1 MNFDFNEDQKMLK
14 ETAQRFLADKCAPSD
29 VRKILEG
36 DEPYDKALWQGLA
49 EMGFMGAAIPEE
61 FGGLGLGHLEL
72 CVIAEELGRA
82 IAPVPFSST
91 VYLAAE
97 ALMLAGSH
105 DQKSEWLPKIATGEA
120 IGCMAVAEANTAP
133 TAKNI
138 ACAFDGKTLT
148 GEKVAVVDGDVAD
161 FAVVIA
167 KSAKG
172 TAAVLVNLSG
182 KGVEKRTQRTMDP
195 TRSTAAL
202 SFNGA
207 PAQLLGADGEGWDI
221 KSRVFDRAAVLIAFE
236 QVGGAEA
243 ALEMAKA
250 YAMER
255 YAFGRQIASYQ
266 AVKHKLADMYI
277 GNTIARSNAYFG
289 AWALSTDAPE
299 LPLAAAGCRAAA
311 SDAYHFASK
320 ENIQVHGG
328 IGFTWEADTQ
338 FHYRRSRLTGLQ
350 LGSTRVWKDKLVTEL
365 ERKNAA

>member
-14 ETAQRFLADKCAPSD
+14 ETAQRFLADKCTYAD

-36 DEPYDKALWQGLA
+36 DAPYDKALWQGLA

-82 IAPVPFSST
+82 VAPVPFSST

-97 ALMLAGSH
+97 ALMLAGSN
-105 DQKSEWLPKIATGEA
+105 DVKGEWLPKIAAGET
-120 IGCMAVAEANTAP
+120 IGCMAVAEGNTAP

-138 ACAFDGKTLT
+138 ACAFDGSTLT
-148 GEKVAVVDGDVAD
+148 GEKVAVIDGDVAD
-161 FAVVIA
+161 IAIVIA
-167 KSAKG
+167 KTGKG
-172 TAAVLVNLSG
+172 TAAVLVDLNG
-182 KGVEKRTQRTMDP
+182 DGVEKRTQRTMDP
-195 TRSTAAL
+195 TRSVAAL
-202 SFNGA
+202 SFKGA
-207 PAQLLGADGEGWDI
+207 PATLLGADGDGWDI
-221 KSRVFDRAAVLIAFE
+221 KEKVFDRAAVLLAFE
-236 QVGGAEA
+236 QVGGSEA

-250 YAMER
+250 YSLER
-255 YAFGRQIASYQ
+255 FAFGRQIASYQ
-266 AVKHKLADMYI
+266 ALKHKMADMYI
-277 GNTIARSNAYFG
+277 NNTLARSNAYYG

-350 LGSTRVWKDKLVTEL
+350 LGATRVWKDKLVTEL
-365 ERKNAA
+365 EKKNAA